1 MVYLYSSVPLWLID
15 PALQSHTLLLDLEQ
29 LLVVV
34 ANLENTKIA
43 SNTTSTPTTANADII
58 RIPLTGTP
66 PPACDGDMAADDHT
80 ASTTTTTTETNHL
93 TTNDSVQL
101 LDDAFLAELDAMYSK
116 FSPFK
121 GIGFT
126 ELCKSSRAT
135 DWWLIEWWFFY
146 GFVLKSFLLFGYWFN
161 LFRFSLTNNYSVNI

>member
-80 ASTTTTTTETNHL
+80 ASTTTTTTTDTNHL

-146 GFVLKSFLLFGYWFN
+146 GFCVEIIFIVWLLVYFI
-161 LFRFSLTNNYSVNI
+161 SVFIN